1 MSLLEASLVAADY
14 ANIEPEAPFEA
25 PEKSE
30 QQQQTLKEEFA
41 ITTGKISE
49 KAESASLEDDIDSAM
64 KIKKRPSSKV
74 PSDIAISDELEEE
87 KEDVQF

>member
-30 QQQQTLKEEFA
+30 QQQTLKEEFT